1 MFFGLRYAAIPVKGS
16 ILSVLGKTN
25 LVTKLSPRLYGA
37 LMKELGFF
45 HNVLWVY
52 GLGFK
57 N

>member
-1 MFFGLRYAAIPVKGS
+1 MFFGLRYAEISVKGS

-25 LVTKLSPRLYGA
+25 LVTKLSPRLCGA

-45 HNVLWVY
+45 HTVLWVY

-57 N
+57 K